1 MVYTEAVLLET
12 LRISSVAAVGIP
24 HMALEDAKLGK
35 YTIPKV
41 TSPNRSHI
49 VTYYGMKRNK
59 KKRLHDFHDDYH
71 FSYIFEFSFHAIPS
85 NQNMSSMA

>member
-41 TSPNRSHI
+41 TSPNCSHI
-49 VTYYGMKRNK
+49 VTYFGMERN
-59 KKRLHDFHDDYH
+59 
-71 FSYIFEFSFHAIPS
+71 
-85 NQNMSSMA
+85 